1 MSISLT
7 DFRAVP
13 LAHATEATEH
23 IPDSSRICRRNIRMM
38 YAFQILCAVSDSVAR
53 GPIFDMYLFYLGG
66 HVRTPFLP
74 LHGRN
79 SIVGFSESVSGIASL
94 ILAIPVGLLV
104 DRHPQKRARLLRLS
118 TVAGVAS
125 VVFLLFAAVG
135 DNLLLWFISLILV
148 GAFSTLSGTASEAI
162 FADSI
167 PQGERS
173 GLFTTKLILTT
184 VSSAV
189 GPALA
194 GVGMF
199 FQGDNWELHQMKSV
213 IVIGAMFLPV
223 SCVALYFFEDPP
235 VSVDEQSNADVTLEE
250 TTVVS
255 NDTRSLRC
263 CCFDKK
269 SVPFLLAAADF
280 VTCVGAGMTVK
291 FFNLFFIKDLKFAPS
306 GICGLQTAY
315 PLVISVFMKVTH
327 CLSKPFGRPLASL
340 LFFSTNVVCL
350 VLLSQVTNVPLL
362 LALFLLRGGV
372 ANSTYAIDRSILVDF
387 TPSSHRGRWS
397 AVESLTSMTW
407 SGSAVLGGVLAD
419 SHDYRFTFL
428 VTSTLYA
435 VACFIYS
442 PLVGLVPRQESEAR
456 TVT

>member
-1 MSISLT
+1 M
-7 DFRAVP
+7 
-13 LAHATEATEH
+13 
-23 IPDSSRICRRNIRMM
+23 
-38 YAFQILCAVSDSVAR
+38 
-53 GPIFDMYLFYLGG
+53 G
-66 HVRTPFLP
+66 
-74 LHGRN
+74 
-79 SIVGFSESVSGIASL
+79 
-94 ILAIPVGLLV
+94 
-104 DRHPQKRARLLRLS
+104 
-118 TVAGVAS
+118 
-125 VVFLLFAAVG
+125 
-135 DNLLLWFISLILV
+135 
-148 GAFSTLSGTASEAI
+148 EAI

-173 GLFTTKLILTT
+173 GRFTTKLILTT

-213 IVIGAMFLPV
+213 IVIGALFLPV
-223 SCVALYFFEDPP
+223 SCVTLYFFEDPP
-235 VSVDEQSNADVTLEE
+235 VIVDRQSNSEVTLEE

-255 NDTRSLRC
+255 NDTTSLRC

-291 FFNLFFIKDLKFAPS
+291 FFNLVFI
-306 GICGLQTAY
+306 
-315 PLVISVFMKVTH
+315 KVTH

-397 AVESLTSMTW
+397 AVESLTSMAW

-435 VACFIYS
+435 VACCIYS
-442 PLVGLVPRQESEAR
+442 PLVGLVPRRESEAR